1 MDTFRGP
8 WKTRKKYMIRVI
20 VVDDSSFMRKILTRM
35 LERDNDIKV
44 VETAANGEEAIEKI
58 EKIRPDVV
66 TMDIEMPVMNGI
78 EALKKI
84 MATNPLPVIV
94 LSALSKEGADITME
108 ALNLGACD
116 FMTKDISD
124 GPLGMASK
132 EVELIGK
139 VKDVAKR
146 RIRFLTKRLELLK
159 KPISITRDKRNKHAV
174 LSIGASTGG
183 PPALQHIL
191 TSFPQNFP
199 VPVVIAQHMPKLFTQ
214 SFAQRL
220 NSLSQ
225 IEVKEAEDKE
235 PLRPGVALIS
245 PGDVHMG
252 LKKNGKDVT
261 VDLTKDAQYVYRPS
275 VDHLMLSTAHIY
287 DSSAIGV
294 ILTGMGND
302 GLVGLKELKR
312 RNGLVIAQD
321 EETCVVFGMPKAVIN
336 SNIADIVLP
345 IEKISEEIIRV
356 L

>member
-1 MDTFRGP
+1 
-8 WKTRKKYMIRVI
+8 MIRVI
-20 VVDDSSFMRKILTRM
+20 VVDDSSFMRSILTRM
-35 LERDNDIKV
+35 LEKDKDIKV
-44 VETAANGEEAIEKI
+44 VETAANGEEAIDKI
-58 EKIRPDVV
+58 ERVKPDVV
-66 TMDIEMPVMNGI
+66 TLDIEMPVMNGI
-78 EALKKI
+78 EALTKI
-84 MATNPLPVIV
+84 MATNPVPVIV
-94 LSALSKEGADITME
+94 LSALTREGAEVTME

-132 EVELIGK
+132 EAELIGK

-146 RIRFLTKRLELLK
+146 KFSFLVRRLELLK
-159 KPISITRDKRNKHAV
+159 RPVLINRDKRSKHAV

-199 VPVVIAQHMPKLFTQ
+199 VPIVIAQHMPKLFTQ
-214 SFAQRL
+214 SFARRL
-220 NSLSQ
+220 NGLSQ

-235 PLRPGVALIS
+235 PLRPGLALIA

-252 LKKNGKDVT
+252 LKKNGKDIT
-261 VDLTKDAQYVYRPS
+261 VDFVKDAQYVYRPS
-275 VDHLMLSTAHIY
+275 VDHLMFSTAQIY

-312 RNGLVIAQD
+312 RNGFVIAQD

-336 SNIADIVLP
+336 ANIADVVLP
-345 IEKISEEIIRV
+345 IERISEEIIRV

>member
-1 MDTFRGP
+1 
-8 WKTRKKYMIRVI
+8 MIRVV
-20 VVDDSSFMRKILTRM
+20 VVDDSPFMRKILTRM
-35 LERDNDIKV
+35 LEKDPGIQV

-66 TMDIEMPVMNGI
+66 TLDIEMPVMNGI

-94 LSALSKEGADITME
+94 LSAISKEGADVTME

-116 FMTKDISD
+116 FMTKDMSD
-124 GPLGMASK
+124 GLLGMASK
-132 EVELIGK
+132 ENELISK
-139 VKDVAKR
+139 VKDVAKKR
-146 RIRFLTKRLELLK
+146 VRFLTRRLELIK
-159 KPISITRDKRNKHAV
+159 KPLLINRDRRTKHAI

-191 TSFPQNFP
+191 TSFPQDFP

-225 IEVKEAEDKE
+225 IEIKEAEDRE
-235 PLRPGVALIS
+235 PLRPGVALIA

-261 VDLTKDAQYVYRPS
+261 VEFVKDTKYIYRPS
-275 VDHLMLSTAHIY
+275 VDLLMFSTAQIY

-312 RNGLVIAQD
+312 KNGLVIAQD
-321 EETCVVFGMPKAVIN
+321 EETCVVYGMPKAVVN
-336 SNIADIVLP
+336 ANIADAVLP
-345 IEKISEEIIRV
+345 IDKISEEIIRV

>member
-1 MDTFRGP
+1 
-8 WKTRKKYMIRVI
+8 MIRVI
-20 VVDDSSFMRKILTRM
+20 VVDDSSFMRSILTRM
-35 LERDNDIKV
+35 LEKDKDIKV
-44 VETAANGEEAIEKI
+44 VETAANGEEAIDKI
-58 EKIRPDVV
+58 ERVKPDVV
-66 TMDIEMPVMNGI
+66 TLDIEMPVMNGI
-78 EALKKI
+78 EALTKI
-84 MATNPLPVIV
+84 MATNPVPVIV
-94 LSALSKEGADITME
+94 LSALTREGAEVTME

-132 EVELIGK
+132 EAELIGK

-146 RIRFLTKRLELLK
+146 KFSFLVRRLELLK
-159 KPISITRDKRNKHAV
+159 RPVLINRDKRSKHAV

-191 TSFPQNFP
+191 TRFSQNFP
-199 VPVVIAQHMPKLFTQ
+199 VPLVYTQPMPKLFTQ
-214 SFAQRL
+214 SFARRL
-220 NSLSQ
+220 NGLSQ

-235 PLRPGVALIS
+235 PLRPGLALIA

-252 LKKNGKDVT
+252 LKKNGKDIT
-261 VDLTKDAQYVYRPS
+261 VDFVKDAQYVYRPS
-275 VDHLMLSTAHIY
+275 VDHLMFSTAQIY

-312 RNGLVIAQD
+312 RNGFVIAQD

-336 SNIADIVLP
+336 ANIADVVLP
-345 IEKISEEIIRV
+345 IERISEEIIRV

>member
-1 MDTFRGP
+1 
-8 WKTRKKYMIRVI
+8 MIRVI
-20 VVDDSSFMRKILTRM
+20 VVDDSSFMRSILTRM
-35 LERDNDIKV
+35 LEKDKDINV
-44 VETAANGEEAIEKI
+44 VETAANAEEAIDKI
-58 EKIRPDVV
+58 ERVKPDVV
-66 TMDIEMPVMNGI
+66 TLDIEMPVMNGI
-78 EALKKI
+78 EALTKI
-84 MATNPLPVIV
+84 MATNPVPVIV
-94 LSALSKEGADITME
+94 LSALTREGAEVTME

-132 EVELIGK
+132 EAELIGK

-146 RIRFLTKRLELLK
+146 KFSFLVRRLELLK
-159 KPISITRDKRNKHAV
+159 RPVLINRDKRSKHAV

-191 TSFPQNFP
+191 TIFPQNFP
-199 VPVVIAQHMPKLFTQ
+199 VPIVIAQHMPKLFTQ
-214 SFAQRL
+214 SFARRL
-220 NSLSQ
+220 NGLSQ

-235 PLRPGVALIS
+235 PLRPGLALIA
-245 PGDVHMG
+245 PGDVHIG
-252 LKKNGKDVT
+252 LKKNGKDIT
-261 VDLTKDAQYVYRPS
+261 VDFVKDAQYVYRPS
-275 VDHLMLSTAHIY
+275 VDHLMFSTAQIY

-312 RNGLVIAQD
+312 RNGFVIAQD

-336 SNIADIVLP
+336 ANIADVVLP
-345 IEKISEEIIRV
+345 IERISEEIIRV

>member
-1 MDTFRGP
+1 
-8 WKTRKKYMIRVI
+8 MIRVL

-35 LERDNDIKV
+35 LEKDQDIQV
-44 VETAANGEEAIEKI
+44 IDTAANGEEAIEKI

-78 EALKKI
+78 EALKRI

-94 LSALSKEGADITME
+94 LSAITKEGADVTME

-116 FMTKDISD
+116 FITKDMSD
-124 GPLGMASK
+124 GPLGMTSK
-132 EVELIGK
+132 QIELINK
-139 VKDVAKR
+139 IKDVAKKKV
-146 RIRFLTKRLELLK
+146 RFLTRRLELIK
-159 KPISITRDKRNKHAV
+159 KPISINRERKIRREV

-191 TSFPQNFP
+191 TSFPENFP
-199 VPVVIAQHMPKLFTQ
+199 VPIVIAQHMPKLFTQ

-225 IEVKEAEDKE
+225 IHIKEAEDRE
-235 PLRPGVALIS
+235 PLRPGVALIA

-261 VDLTKDAQYVYRPS
+261 VEFVRDTKYIYRPS
-275 VDHLMLSTAHIY
+275 VDLLMLTTAQAY
-287 DSSAIGV
+287 QSSAIGV

-302 GLVGLKELKR
+302 GFMGLQELKR
-312 RNGLVIAQD
+312 RNGMVIAQD

-336 SNIADIVLP
+336 AHVADVVLP
-345 IEKISEEIIRV
+345 IDKISEEIIKA

>member
-1 MDTFRGP
+1 
-8 WKTRKKYMIRVI
+8 MIRVI
-20 VVDDSSFMRKILTRM
+20 VVDDSSFMRSILTRM
-35 LERDNDIKV
+35 LEKDKDIKV
-44 VETAANGEEAIEKI
+44 VETAANGEEAIDKI
-58 EKIRPDVV
+58 ERVKPDVV
-66 TMDIEMPVMNGI
+66 TLDIEMPVMNGI
-78 EALKKI
+78 EALTKI
-84 MATNPLPVIV
+84 MATNPVPVIV
-94 LSALSKEGADITME
+94 LSALTREGAEVTME

-132 EVELIGK
+132 EAELIGK

-146 RIRFLTKRLELLK
+146 KFSFLVRRLELLK
-159 KPISITRDKRNKHAV
+159 RPVLISRDKRSKHAV

-199 VPVVIAQHMPKLFTQ
+199 VPIVIAQHMPKLFTQ
-214 SFAQRL
+214 SFARRL
-220 NSLSQ
+220 NGLSQ

-235 PLRPGVALIS
+235 PLRPGLALIA

-252 LKKNGKDVT
+252 LKKNGKDIT
-261 VDLTKDAQYVYRPS
+261 VDFVKDAQCVYRPS
-275 VDHLMLSTAHIY
+275 VDHLMFSTAQIY

-312 RNGLVIAQD
+312 RNGFVIAQD

-336 SNIADIVLP
+336 ANIADVVLP
-345 IEKISEEIIRV
+345 IERISEEIIRV

>member
-1 MDTFRGP
+1 
-8 WKTRKKYMIRVI
+8 MIRVI
-20 VVDDSSFMRKILTRM
+20 VVDDSSFMRNILTRM
-35 LERDNDIKV
+35 LEKDKDIKV
-44 VETAANGEEAIEKI
+44 VETAANGEEAIDKI
-58 EKIRPDVV
+58 ERVKPDVV

-78 EALKKI
+78 EALTKI
-84 MATNPLPVIV
+84 MATNPVPVIV
-94 LSALSKEGADITME
+94 LSALTREGAEVTME

-132 EVELIGK
+132 EAELIGK

-146 RIRFLTKRLELLK
+146 RFSFLVRRLELLK
-159 KPISITRDKRNKHAV
+159 RPVLISRDKRNKHAV

-199 VPVVIAQHMPKLFTQ
+199 VPIVIAQHMPKLFTQ
-214 SFAQRL
+214 SFARRL
-220 NSLSQ
+220 NGLSQ

-235 PLRPGVALIS
+235 PLRPGLALIA

-252 LKKNGKDVT
+252 LKKNGKDIT
-261 VDLTKDAQYVYRPS
+261 VDFVKDAQYVYRPS
-275 VDHLMLSTAHIY
+275 VDHLMLSTAQIY

-312 RNGLVIAQD
+312 RNGFVIAQD
-321 EETCVVFGMPKAVIN
+321 EETCIVFGMPKAVIN
-336 SNIADIVLP
+336 ANIADVVLP
-345 IEKISEEIIRV
+345 IERISEEIIRV

>member
-1 MDTFRGP
+1 
-8 WKTRKKYMIRVI
+8 MIRVV
-20 VVDDSSFMRKILTRM
+20 VVDDSSFMRKLLTRM
-35 LERDNDIKV
+35 LEKDKDIQV
-44 VETAANGEEAIEKI
+44 VETAANGAEAIEII
-58 EKIRPDVV
+58 EKVKPDVI

-94 LSALSKEGADITME
+94 LSAISKEGADITME

-116 FMTKDISD
+116 FMTKDMSD
-124 GPLGMASK
+124 GPLGMSTK
-132 EVELIGK
+132 ENELISK
-139 VKDVAKR
+139 VKDVARKR
-146 RIRFLTKRLELLK
+146 VRFLTKRLELIK
-159 KPISITRDKRNKHAV
+159 KPISINREKRTRHTILAM
-174 LSIGASTGG
+174 GASTGG

-191 TSFPQNFP
+191 TSLPQNLP

-225 IEVKEAEDKE
+225 IEVKEAEERE
-235 PLRPGVALIS
+235 PLRPGVALIA
-245 PGDVHMG
+245 PGDVHMS
-252 LKKNGKDVT
+252 LKRNGKDVT
-261 VDLTKDAQYVYRPS
+261 VEFVKDIKYVYRPS
-275 VDHLMLSTAHIY
+275 VDLLMFSTAQIY

-336 SNIADIVLP
+336 ANIADAVLP